1 VQQRIWASALL
12 AAFGWGTGTVV
23 SRIAIQDGASPYEIA
38 LVRGVLAGVG
48 VLVLLMV
55 RRRLRRPGRHATRV
69 GAVMAV
75 TNMAIPFLFGSIAL
89 QYASAGFVALPIALI
104 PLTTAALAHVFLP
117 DERLTLI
124 KMMGLSIALAGVA
137 VLALSGDSGL
147 EEGGR
152 PLIALLL
159 GLGSV
164 VSISVGGVYS
174 KQHAGKYGL
183 LDVSGIQFL
192 GGAVIIV
199 VASLA
204 IEGAV
209 GFGPRAA
216 WPELGYLSMVAT
228 FMPFLLWYWL
238 IRHVT
243 ATYAAAIGYV
253 VPLIAVIVGVIVLDE
268 QVQPGIAI
276 GGALATDTASGDDLV
291 VEMSDMCCS
300 AVS

>member
-276 GGALATDTASGDDLV
+276 GGALILAGVILTDRLERRNAT
-291 VEMSDMCCS
+291 VE
-300 AVS
+300 AR